1 MFNPDGMLETYCG
14 SPFYAAPEMI
24 IGEKY
29 VGPEVDVWSMG
40 VILYTLLCGRLPFH
54 DLVPRVLYERILSG
68 NPEMPAFLSAAS
80 VDLMQRMM
88 TVDREKRITLQ
99 EAMSH
104 PWVMETYEGP
114 PPSLVPARRPIGEI
128 DRNILQQLPM
138 YALDPRDAETQLRAP
153 VMNAYMATYY
163 LLLEKQER
171 ERAEALARRQQAEAQ
186 KRLHLAK
193 QQELHQ
199 RQQAGW
205 RNSDSADMDADE
217 PAAAASPTTAAAS
230 PFTSFKGSQTV
241 RSQRRARTLAGPA
254 SLELQRAT
262 AVASA
267 VANAL
272 AAASTATAMAQLAVD
287 QPASGRTTPVTPTSA
302 VAAAPS
308 PATSM
313 HVEPAVPR
321 PGTPGLPTAAAGHP
335 MVHGGVA
342 GPTVAAQVAQRAVY
356 GTPVA
361 LPTAVPYTTVPAGPA
376 GSAWTTATAGGA
388 VAAPPPHMTP
398 PHGYVPAAAAN
409 AAAGAAGQ
417 PPQMA
422 MQWPLMSG
430 RTLDAS
436 GRAAAAR
443 SRYHSTDPSRVEPI
457 RRAVATYL
465 AGSNQG
471 QGAAG
476 TAPGTSYGPPGAVNS
491 AYMQAQNHK
500 VFAAAVAA
508 AGGGAAGGV
517 PTMSIDGGQAPP
529 SLYDAAA
536 MAAAA
541 AAAGGLPGDGP
552 IGPGGLRTVGG
563 LFSVETS
570 SALPLA
576 QVEAELV
583 RVLESSGIVYTR
595 DHYAFHCTYV
605 PPPNP
610 MQPPQPPLLFDAE
623 ICQIQRLEL
632 YGIRFCRLDG
642 DIWLYKQA
650 VQHIK
655 AQLRL

>member
-68 NPEMPAFLSAAS
+68 NPEMPAFLSPAS

-99 EAMSH
+99 EAMGH
-104 PWVMETYEGP
+104 PWVVETYEGP

-205 RNSDSADMDADE
+205 RNPDSADMDADE
-217 PAAAASPTTAAAS
+217 PAPAAAASPTTAAAS

-302 VAAAPS
+302 AAAAAAAPS
-308 PATSM
+308 PAASM

-321 PGTPGLPTAAAGHP
+321 PGTPGVPPTAAAGHP
-335 MVHGGVA
+335 IVHGGGA

-361 LPTAVPYTTVPAGPA
+361 LPTAVPYTTVPAGPVGA
-376 GSAWTTATAGGA
+376 AWTAATAGGA
-388 VAAPPPHMTP
+388 VAT
-398 PHGYVPAAAAN
+398 PHGYVPAPAAA
-409 AAAGAAGQ
+409 AAAGQQ
-417 PPQMA
+417 PPMA

-465 AGSNQG
+465 AGANQG
-471 QGAAG
+471 HGAAG
-476 TAPGTSYGPPGAVNS
+476 AAGAAPGTGYVPPGAVDS
-491 AYMQAQNHK
+491 AYMQAQNHR

-508 AGGGAAGGV
+508 AGGGGAAGGV
-517 PTMSIDGGQAPP
+517 PTMAMDGGQGTPP
-529 SLYDAAA
+529 PYDAAA
-536 MAAAA
+536 V
-541 AAAGGLPGDGP
+541 AAGGLPGDGP

-576 QVEAELV
+576 QVETELV
-583 RVLESSGIVYTR
+583 RALESSGIAYTR
-595 DHYAFHCTYV
+595 DRYVFHCTYV